1 MKKIFLFLCTAIFL
15 LSAYFYG
22 KEAEKPL
29 RLHIIANSDST
40 EDQAMKFIIR
50 DEILRFIGKIEPK
63 SKEDAELFVFRNM
76 TEIEEIVNKTLA
88 KHDAAYF
95 GKLETGIFAFPEKDY
110 GEKIYPAGD
119 YEAIRIILGEG
130 KGQNWWCV
138 VFPPLCLSADAEEY
152 RWGFMELI
160 SYLET
165 QLSR

>member
-50 DEILRFIGKIEPK
+50 DEILRFIGKSEPR
-63 SKEDAELFVFRNM
+63 SKEEAELFVFRNM

-165 QLSR
+165 QL

>member
-1 MKKIFLFLCTAIFL
+1 MKKIFLFLCTAVFL
-15 LSAYFYG
+15 LSAYFCG

-50 DEILRFIGKIEPK
+50 DEILRFIGKSEPK
-63 SKEDAELFVFRNM
+63 SKEEAELFVFRNM

-88 KHDAAYF
+88 KHDTAYF

-138 VFPPLCLSADAEEY
+138 VFPPLCLSADAAEY
-152 RWGFMELI
+152 RWGFLELI

-165 QLSR
+165 QL